1 MVGANW
7 VLQFFCP
14 GSPPSVDL
22 WAVDIAADLCV
33 TLLAVPVQISA
44 LPSEFSGKVKTRQW
58 ISRLHQM
65 SAAQELSADDIR
77 QLLFD
82 LESSYNEFMAQLPSL
97 S

>member
-1 MVGANW
+1 MV
-7 VLQFFCP
+7 
-14 GSPPSVDL
+14 SVHC
-22 WAVDIAADLCV
+22 LCG
-33 TLLAVPVQISA
+33 LQISA
-44 LPSEFSGKVKTRQW
+44 LPGEFTGKVKTRAW
-58 ISRLHQM
+58 ISKLHQM